1 MAKFTARCRFVAL
14 VLFWVPS
21 AFPPLLAQS
30 PKELM
35 TDACQNELQQRKQ
48 NALWVSQVQRL
59 SAEHVYREQ
68 EIDTVEG
75 TIRPLLSI
83 DGHPPSPSEQKR
95 DEDRLRQLQKTRLT
109 LKKNQEAAEQ
119 KVDDLLRAIPD
130 MFIYEDQGK
139 QGSLE
144 RLAFA
149 PNPAYKPT
157 SYQEAALHA
166 LSGVVLIDLREKQVA
181 QFSGTLTQQVEFAHG
196 LLGHLD
202 KGGMIEVNRVRLSPG
217 LWETSSFRTD
227 LDGRFAIFE
236 NMNKQI
242 AETRSDFE
250 PLLPDTNIQRA
261 LEQFDLSP
269 HFSFSRQKEI
279 SSDPMNPKTHFEE
292 SCLFSL
298 SSVLPQ

>member
-1 MAKFTARCRFVAL
+1 MSIWQNLRPRCRFVAL

-35 TDACQNELQQRKQ
+35 TEACQNELQQRKQ

-75 TIRPLLSI
+75 TIRRLLSI

-95 DEDRLRQLQKTRLT
+95 DDDRLRQLQNPKTRLT
-109 LKKNQEAAEQ
+109 LKKNQEASEQ
-119 KVDDLLRAIPD
+119 KVDDLLRVIPD

-139 QGSLE
+139 HGSLE
-144 RLAFA
+144 LLAFV
-149 PNPAYKPT
+149 PNPAYKPM
-157 SYQEAALHA
+157 SYEEVALHA
-166 LSGVVLIDLREKQVA
+166 MKGAVLIDLREKKLA
-181 QFSGTLTQQVEFAHG
+181 QFSGTLTRQVEFAHG

-202 KGGMIEVNRVRLSPG
+202 KGGMIEVKRVRLSSG
-217 LWETSSFRTD
+217 QWGTSLFRTD

-236 NMNKQI
+236 NISKHI

-250 PLLPDTNIQRA
+250 PLPPDTNIQRA
-261 LEQFDLSP
+261 LEQFEAKSA
-269 HFSFSRQKEI
+269 I
-279 SSDPMNPKTHFEE
+279 SSQPTKGDSERLHE
-292 SCLFSL
+292 SKNAF
-298 SSVLPQ
+298 